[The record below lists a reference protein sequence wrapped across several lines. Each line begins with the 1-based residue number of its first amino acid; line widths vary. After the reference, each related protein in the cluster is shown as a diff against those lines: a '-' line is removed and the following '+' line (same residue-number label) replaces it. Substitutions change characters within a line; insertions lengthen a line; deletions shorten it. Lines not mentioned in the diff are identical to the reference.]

1 MPDVMTQIAGDGR
14 LSQCVAAH
22 AGDHG
27 NLLLLPEIVSALYR
41 TVADRTFHPGV
52 QVFLVTEED
61 KIREVI

>member
-1 MPDVMTQIAGDGR
+1 MPDVMAQIAGDGR
-14 LSQCVAAH
+14 LLQCVAAH

-27 NLLLLPEIVSALYR
+27 NLLLLPESVPGLHGAM
-41 TVADRTFHPGV
+41 ANRTFHPGV